1 MKNCYKKHALS
12 EENAPEHSNVWQKT
26 LKIFTIIVRSR
37 GRLLPGGRLKMK
49 IFLIFCY
56 HILLGLG
63 QGFETVEHA
72 KYCVSD
78 SPLDTPY
85 FVPFYKTVRPALGC
99 ARAPEDHEKTE
110 VHVVRLN
117 QPEDDVFL
125 YVTGTVIIRFF
136 NFY

>member
-1 MKNCYKKHALS
+1 
-12 EENAPEHSNVWQKT
+12 
-26 LKIFTIIVRSR
+26 
-37 GRLLPGGRLKMK
+37 MK
-49 IFLIFCY
+49 IFLIFSY

-63 QGFETVEHA
+63 QVLGFGVVEHH

-99 ARAPEDHEKTE
+99 ARALEDHEKTE

-125 YVTGTVIIRFF
+125 YVTGE
-136 NFY
+136 

>member
-1 MKNCYKKHALS
+1 MAGCC
-12 EENAPEHSNVWQKT
+12 
-26 LKIFTIIVRSR
+26 
-37 GRLLPGGRLKMK
+37 LLPGGRLKMK

-99 ARAPEDHEKTE
+99 ARAPENHEKTE

-125 YVTGTVIIRFF
+125 YVTGE
-136 NFY
+136 